1 MMDTTEVKYCLYARK
16 SSEQDERQ
24 AMSIDSQLKEMLT
37 MAERENL
44 NIVATLRESHSAKE
58 SSKRPVFNEVLM
70 KIKENQFNGIL
81 TWAPD
86 RLSRN
91 AGDLGSLVDLMD
103 QGKLHRIKTYGQSF
117 SNTPNEKFLLMILC
131 SQAKLENDNKSI
143 NVKRGIRAKCEMGIR
158 PGPVPLGYMNY
169 SLNGVKSIM
178 IDADRADTVKEM
190 FERSARG
197 QSGRH
202 IKHWLDEIGF
212 RTRRDKKVTLS
223 QIFGMLKNPFYYGSF
238 RFGEKVYAGTHEP
251 LISKELFDEV
261 QEQLVVPPKGRWGSK
276 HFPFKRFLRC
286 AGCGASVVG
295 EEKTKHCK
303 DGTTTHH
310 VYYHCSRQVDYEC
323 REPYVREDRLV
334 AELVN
339 IADSFRLS
347 RKTAEPALVK
357 AVEEFTVLAR
367 GFDGGLSRTK
377 AFQRYARHI
386 LQNGTEF
393 ERTQLIRNL
402 DLSPLVKNRK
412 IVVA

>member
-1 MMDTTEVKYCLYARK
+1 MDETEVKYCLYARK

-24 AMSIDSQLKEMLT
+24 AMSIESQIKEMLV

-58 SSKRPVFNEVLM
+58 SGKRPVFNELLM
-70 KIKENQFNGIL
+70 KLKDGEFTGIL

-103 QGKLHRIKTYGQSF
+103 QDRLQRIQTYGQSF
-117 SNTPNEKFLLMILC
+117 RNTPNEKFLLMILC

-158 PGPVPLGYMNY
+158 PGPVPLGYINH
-169 SLNGVKSIM
+169 SLNGAKSIM
-178 IDADRADTVKEM
+178 VDANRADIVKEM

-202 IKHWLDEIGF
+202 IKHWLDETGF
-212 RTRRDKKVTLS
+212 RTRRDKRVTLS
-223 QIFGMLKNPFYYGSF
+223 QLYAMLKNPFYYGEF
-238 RFGEKVYAGTHEP
+238 RFSGKLYKGTHKP
-251 LISKELFDEV
+251 LIGKELFDEV
-261 QEQLVVPPKGRWGSK
+261 QQQLVVPPKGRWGSK
-276 HFPFKRFLRC
+276 HFVFKHFLRC
-286 AGCGASVVG
+286 AGCGATVVG
-295 EEKTKHCK
+295 EERFKHLK
-303 DGTTTHH
+303 SGTTQRY
-310 VYYHCSRQVDYEC
+310 VYYHCSRQVDYDC
-323 REPYVREDRLV
+323 KEPYVREDRLM
-334 AELVN
+334 AELLNVT
-339 IADSFRLS
+339 DSFTVS

-357 AVEEFTVLAR
+357 AVEEFTVVAR
-367 GFDGGLSRTK
+367 GFDKGLSPKK

-393 ERTQLIRNL
+393 EVTQLIRNL
-402 DLSPLVKNRK
+402 DLSPLIKNRK